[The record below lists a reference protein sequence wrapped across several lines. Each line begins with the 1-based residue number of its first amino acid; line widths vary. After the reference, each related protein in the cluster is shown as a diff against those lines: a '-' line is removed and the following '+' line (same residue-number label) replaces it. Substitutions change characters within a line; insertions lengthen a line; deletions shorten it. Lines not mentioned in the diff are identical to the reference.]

1 MSGKPLASIVVITYN
16 NADTIEE
23 CLSSLMAQSYPNKE
37 IIVVYDEGSK
47 DGTKQVLERLEA
59 SYKSFFRV
67 VSVPHMGRSKA
78 RNIGWRSSRG
88 GIVFFAD
95 ADDVYF
101 KDYLE
106 KAVSKLE
113 SDPQM
118 GCVCL
123 TGSSLTTGKGFLAG
137 NMEVYSRL
145 QQAKVEK
152 GGFKPSWAW
161 VYRREALEKVGGF
174 DESLEQA
181 EDKDLFIRVTGAG
194 YNAGLITGLNWLH
207 RRPSSLRAYLKKT
220 YRGGVRRILFVAKH
234 GEWRKLVFE
243 LLPFWLITLLLILSI
258 LYLPMLILT
267 LACLA
272 AFITLSIIRVA
283 RLVWSRVERKRYVFF
298 YPAFSLITYL
308 FSAAGH
314 MHGLLLFSLKR
325 RGLMGIGGAH

>member
-1 MSGKPLASIVVITYN
+1 MSEKPRASIVVITYN

-37 IIVVYDEGSK
+37 IIIVYDKGSK

-59 SYKSFFRV
+59 SYRDFFEV
-67 VSVPHMGRSKA
+67 VPVPHMGRSKA
-78 RNIGWRSSRG
+78 RNVGWRSSSG
-88 GIVFFAD
+88 EIVFFAD

-106 KAVSKLE
+106 KAVLKLE

-137 NMEVYSRL
+137 CMHVYSKL
-145 QQAKVEK
+145 QQVNVEK

-161 VYRREALEKVGGF
+161 VYRREALEKAGGF

-181 EDKDLFIRVTGAG
+181 EDKDLFIRVTVAG
-194 YNAGLITGLNWLH
+194 YNAGLVTGLNWLH
-207 RRPSSLRAYLKKT
+207 RRPSSLWAYLKKT

-234 GEWRKLVFE
+234 GEWRKLTFE
-243 LLPFWLITLLLILSI
+243 LLPFWLIILLLILSI
-258 LYLPMLILT
+258 LYLPMLVFM

-272 AFITLSIIRVA
+272 VFVTLSVIRVA
-283 RLVWSRVERKRYVFF
+283 RLVWSRVERKQYVFL
-298 YPAFSLITYL
+298 YPFFTIITYL
-308 FSAAGH
+308 FSATGH
-314 MHGLLLFSLKR
+314 MHGLLLFSFKR
-325 RGLMGIGGAH
+325 RGG

>member
-23 CLSSLMAQSYPNKE
+23 CLNSLIAQSYPNKE

-47 DGTKQVLERLEA
+47 DGTKQALERLEA
-59 SYKSFFRV
+59 SNRGSFRV
-67 VSVPHMGRSKA
+67 LSVPHMGRSKA
-78 RNIGWRSSRG
+78 RNVGWRSSNG
-88 GIVFFAD
+88 EIVFFAD

-106 KAVSKLE
+106 KAVSKME

-123 TGSSLTTGKGFLAG
+123 TGSSLIMGKGFLAG
-137 NMEVYSRL
+137 CMQVYSKL
-145 QQAKVEK
+145 QQAKVEE

-161 VYRREALEKVGGF
+161 VYRRKALEKVGGF

-181 EDKDLFIRVTGAG
+181 EDKDLFIRVTAAD
-194 YNAGLITGLNWLH
+194 YNVGLITGLNWLH
-207 RRPSSLRAYLKKT
+207 RRPSSLGAYLKKT
-220 YRGGVRRILFVAKH
+220 YLGGVKRILFVAKH
-234 GEWRKLVFE
+234 GGWSKLVFE
-243 LLPFWLITLLLILSI
+243 LFPFWLVIPFLIFSI
-258 LYLPMLILT
+258 LYFPILVFT
-267 LACLA
+267 IVCFI

-283 RLVWSRVERKRYVFF
+283 KLVWSRVERKQYVFL
-298 YPAFSLITYL
+298 YPFFTIITYL

-314 MHGLLLFSLKR
+314 MHGLLLFTFKSKE
-325 RGLMGIGGAH
+325 G

>member
-1 MSGKPLASIVVITYN
+1 MPGKPFASIVIVTYN

-23 CLSSLMAQSYPNKE
+23 CLSSLIGQSYQNRE

-47 DGTKQVLERLEA
+47 DCTKQVLERLEV
-59 SYKSFFRV
+59 SYKDLFRV

-78 RNIGWRSSRG
+78 RNIGWRSSTG
-88 GIVFFAD
+88 EIVFFAD

-113 SDPQM
+113 SDPNM

-137 NMEVYSRL
+137 CMQVYSQL
-145 QQAKVEK
+145 QKAIVEK

-181 EDKDLFIRVTGAG
+181 EDKDLFMRVTGSG
-194 YNAGLITGLNWLH
+194 YTAGLITGLNWLH
-207 RRPSSLRAYLKKT
+207 RRPSSFWAHLKKT
-220 YRGGVRRILFVAKH
+220 YLGGLRRILFIAKH
-234 GEWRKLVFE
+234 GEWDKLV
-243 LLPFWLITLLLILSI
+243 LGLTPFWLVILLLALSV
-258 LYLPMLILT
+258 LYVPMMVFT

-272 AFITLSIIRVA
+272 VFITVGIVRVA
-283 RLVWSRVERKRYVFF
+283 RLVWSRVGRKRYIFL
-298 YPAFSLITYL
+298 YPVFSLITYL
-308 FSAAGH
+308 FSAAGYI
-314 MHGLLLFSLKR
+314 HGLLLFIFKR
-325 RGLMGIGGAH
+325 KDG

>member
-1 MSGKPLASIVVITYN
+1 MSGKPLASIVIITYN

-23 CLSSLMAQSYPNKE
+23 CLSSLIAQSYSNKE

-47 DGTKQVLERLEA
+47 DGTKEVIESLAE
-59 SYKSFFRV
+59 SYKGLFRV

-78 RNIGWRSSRG
+78 RNMGWRSSTG
-88 GIVFFAD
+88 EIIFFAD

-113 SDPQM
+113 SDPSM

-137 NMEVYSRL
+137 CMEVYSRL
-145 QQAKVEK
+145 QQAIVEK
-152 GGFKPSWAW
+152 GSFKPSWAW
-161 VYRREALEKVGGF
+161 VYRREVLEKVGGF

-181 EDKDLFIRVTGAG
+181 EDKDLFMRVTAAG
-194 YNAGLITGLNWLH
+194 YNAGLVTGLNWLH

-220 YRGGVRRILFVAKH
+220 YLGSVRRILFVAKH
-234 GEWRKLVFE
+234 GEWRKLAFE
-243 LLPFWLITLLLILSI
+243 LLPFWLIILLSVLSI
-258 LYLPMLILT
+258 LYLPMLFFT

-272 AFITLSIIRVA
+272 VFIILSITRVA
-283 RLVWSRVERKRYVFF
+283 RLVWNRAEKKQYIFLYPVFTI
-298 YPAFSLITYL
+298 ITYL
-308 FSAAGH
+308 FSAAGY
-314 MHGLLLFSLKR
+314 MHGLLLFSLKKE
-325 RGLMGIGGAH
+325 GG